1 MRIPLSFVLLF
12 SAFSVVHSAELPDTK
27 PLTTDGD
34 LAKNMVDGIHKYLD
48 RELAAAPAKR
58 DELWKAKADEPLAVK
73 RERLRKMLGIVDVR
87 LPRKVE
93 SYGEFRT
100 SGRITPTADM
110 NIYRVRWDVLP
121 GLQAEGLSIEGHG
134 NKYIATVIAIPGA
147 GQTAEQLA
155 GVDSRG
161 SDSFAE
167 TLARR
172 GCDVFIPSFLDRTD
186 THSGNAR
193 MNRFTNYTHR
203 EFVHRMA
210 YEMGRTVTGFEVQQV
225 LALLPT
231 EKSTVPVAVIGFGDG
246 GRVAMYA
253 AALDE
258 RIAVCQ
264 VSGAFGPQE
273 KLWKQPIDRN
283 VWGLLQEF
291 GDAEVASLIA
301 PRKLIIE
308 AMPIPKWDGPT
319 IAKNGRSGAAPG
331 TLEPYTDVEVESEI
345 QRIPKRLQSSVKLH
359 KNTGKHVDCEHFLKQ
374 LGAKSKHKT
383 GHTSDAV
390 REVQGRDSNPTDN
403 PDIVQKRLL
412 DRQVNFSQTA
422 DAVREIQGAVS
433 NPADK
438 PEVVQKRLLDRQVSF
453 SQNLWRHSEP
463 VRKEFWKKADATS
476 LEKWEASCESYRNYF
491 HEEAIGKLP
500 EPTMPLN
507 PRTRQIYDTAKWTGY
522 EVVLDVY
529 DDVFAYGIILLPK
542 DMKPGEKRPV
552 VVCQHGL
559 EGRPTDV
566 CNPKERTKY
575 YNSYAAQLADRGY
588 IVFAPQNPYIFD
600 THFRQIMRK
609 ANPLKLSLFSFIIR
623 QHQRIIDWLETQPN
637 VDSKRIAFY
646 GLSYGGKT
654 AMRVPAVE
662 KRYCLSICSGDFN
675 EWIGKIVS
683 TELPMGYMFTKEY
696 DMLEFDLGH
705 TFNYA
710 EMANL
715 IAPRPFM
722 VERGH
727 DDGVGI
733 DEMIAYEF
741 AKVRYLYENKLKIG
755 DRTELEF
762 FVGGHEIHGK
772 GTFAFLDRHLNW
784 KPK

>member
-1 MRIPLSFVLLF
+1 MRPFLCTVLCVLCGF
-12 SAFSVVHSAELPDTK
+12 MRSVSAEPLPNTK

-58 DELWKAKADEPLAVK
+58 DAIWKKSDMPAK
-73 RERLRKMLGIVDVR
+73 RERLKKILGVVDDR
-87 LPRKVE
+87 LPAKLEYVGGPDRPSLLAELDGCK
-93 SYGEFRT
+93 
-100 SGRITPTADM
+100 
-110 NIYRVRWDVLP
+110 IYAVRWAVLN
-121 GLQAEGLSIEGHG
+121 GVDAEGLLIEPKGKPKA
-134 NKYIATVIAIPGA
+134 NVVAIPHA
-147 GQTAEQLA
+147 DQHPEQLA
-155 GVDSRG
+155 GLMAGDDYGLR
-161 SDSFAE
+161 
-167 TLARR
+167 LAHN
-172 GCDVFIPSFLDRTD
+172 GCRVLIPMLIDRD
-186 THSGNAR
+186 DKYSGNAR
-193 MNRFTNYTHR
+193 MNRWTNYTHR
-203 EFVHRMA
+203 EWIHRMC
-210 YEMGRTVTGFEVQQV
+210 YEMGRTLPGFEVQKV
-225 LALLPT
+225 LA
-231 EKSTVPVAVIGFGDG
+231 AVDWFEIQDSKLKVGIIGYGDG
-246 GRVAMYA
+246 GMIAMYA
-253 AALDE
+253 GALDV
-258 RIAVCQ
+258 RIAATQ
-264 VSGAFGPQE
+264 VAGYFGQRE
-273 KLWKQPIDRN
+273 KLWEEPIDRN
-283 VWGLLQEF
+283 VWDRVREF
-291 GDAEVASLIA
+291 GDAEIAAMIQLPRIFVDNHAMVSPIWKQSAETKPGRAGTAPGVLHPTTGKSETIVASQLLLKAMQLPIGELLPIRPIQLAIDLA
-301 PRKLIIE
+301 PRH
-308 AMPIPKWDGPT
+308 
-319 IAKNGRSGAAPG
+319 
-331 TLEPYTDVEVESEI
+331 
-345 QRIPKRLQSSVKLH
+345 KRQF
-359 KNTGKHVDCEHFLKQ
+359 DQ
-374 LGAKSKHKT
+374 LVAH
-383 GHTSDAV
+383 
-390 REVQGRDSNPTDN
+390 
-403 PDIVQKRLL
+403 
-412 DRQVNFSQTA
+412 
-422 DAVREIQGAVS
+422 
-433 NPADK
+433 
-438 PEVVQKRLLDRQVSF
+438 

-463 VRKEFWKKADATS
+463 VRKDNWKKADFS
-476 LEKWEASCESYRNYF
+476 SPEKWEQSCEPYRTAF

-507 PRTRQIYDTAKWTGY
+507 PRTRQIYNEPKWTGH

-559 EGRPTDV
+559 EGRPTEV

-600 THFRQIMRK
+600 THFRQILRK

-623 QHQRIIDWLETQPN
+623 QHQRIIDWLETQAN
-637 VDSKRIAFY
+637 VDAKRIAFY

-683 TELPMGYMFTKEY
+683 TELPMSYMFTKEY
-696 DMLEFDLGH
+696 DMLEFNLGH

-784 KPK
+784 KPR

>member
-1 MRIPLSFVLLF
+1 MNNMRPFLCTVLCVLCGF
-12 SAFSVVHSAELPDTK
+12 MRSVSAEPLPNTK

-58 DELWKAKADEPLAVK
+58 DAIWKKSDMPAK
-73 RERLRKMLGIVDVR
+73 RERLKKILGVVDDR
-87 LPRKVE
+87 LPAKLEYVGGPDRPSLLAELDDCK
-93 SYGEFRT
+93 
-100 SGRITPTADM
+100 
-110 NIYRVRWDVLP
+110 IYAVRWAVLN
-121 GLQAEGLSIEGHG
+121 GVDAEGLLIEPKGKPKA
-134 NKYIATVIAIPGA
+134 NVVAIPHA
-147 GQTAEQLA
+147 DQHPEQLA
-155 GVDSRG
+155 GLMAGDDYGLR
-161 SDSFAE
+161 
-167 TLARR
+167 LAHN
-172 GCDVFIPSFLDRTD
+172 GCRVLIPMLIDRD
-186 THSGNAR
+186 DKYSGNAR
-193 MNRFTNYTHR
+193 MNRWTNYTHR
-203 EFVHRMA
+203 EWIHRMC
-210 YEMGRTVTGFEVQQV
+210 YEMGRTLPGFEVQKV
-225 LALLPT
+225 LA
-231 EKSTVPVAVIGFGDG
+231 AVDWFEIQDSKLKVGIIGYGDG
-246 GRVAMYA
+246 GMIAMYA
-253 AALDE
+253 GALDV
-258 RIAVCQ
+258 RIAATQ
-264 VSGAFGPQE
+264 VAGYFGQRE
-273 KLWKQPIDRN
+273 KLWEEPIDRN
-283 VWGLLQEF
+283 VWDRVREF
-291 GDAEVASLIA
+291 GDAEIAAMIQLPRIFVDNHAMVIPIWKQSAETKPGRAGTAPGVLHPTTGKSETIVASQLLLKAMQLPIGESLPIRPIQLAIDLA
-301 PRKLIIE
+301 PRH
-308 AMPIPKWDGPT
+308 
-319 IAKNGRSGAAPG
+319 
-331 TLEPYTDVEVESEI
+331 
-345 QRIPKRLQSSVKLH
+345 KRQF
-359 KNTGKHVDCEHFLKQ
+359 DQ
-374 LGAKSKHKT
+374 LVAH
-383 GHTSDAV
+383 
-390 REVQGRDSNPTDN
+390 
-403 PDIVQKRLL
+403 
-412 DRQVNFSQTA
+412 
-422 DAVREIQGAVS
+422 
-433 NPADK
+433 
-438 PEVVQKRLLDRQVSF
+438 

-463 VRKEFWKKADATS
+463 VRKDYWKKADFS
-476 LEKWEASCESYRNYF
+476 SPEKWEQSCEPYRTAF

-507 PRTRQIYDTAKWTGY
+507 PRTRQIYNEPKWTGH

-559 EGRPTDV
+559 EGRPTEV

-600 THFRQIMRK
+600 THFRQILRK

-623 QHQRIIDWLETQPN
+623 QHQRIIDWLETQAN
-637 VDSKRIAFY
+637 VDAKRIAFY

-683 TELPMGYMFTKEY
+683 TELPMSYMFTKEY
-696 DMLEFDLGH
+696 DMLEFNLGH

-784 KPK
+784 KPR

>member
-1 MRIPLSFVLLF
+1 MRPFLCTVLCVLCGF
-12 SAFSVVHSAELPDTK
+12 MRSVSAEPLPNTK

-58 DELWKAKADEPLAVK
+58 DAIWKKSDMPAK
-73 RERLRKMLGIVDVR
+73 RERLKKILGVVDDR
-87 LPRKVE
+87 LPAKLEYVGGPDRPSLLAELDGCK
-93 SYGEFRT
+93 
-100 SGRITPTADM
+100 
-110 NIYRVRWDVLP
+110 IYAVRWAVLN
-121 GLQAEGLSIEGHG
+121 GVDAEGLLIEPKGKPKA
-134 NKYIATVIAIPGA
+134 NVVAILHADQHP
-147 GQTAEQLA
+147 EQLA
-155 GVDSRG
+155 GLMAGDDYGLR
-161 SDSFAE
+161 
-167 TLARR
+167 LAHN
-172 GCDVFIPSFLDRTD
+172 GCRVLIPMLIDRD
-186 THSGNAR
+186 DKYSGNAR
-193 MNRFTNYTHR
+193 MNRWTNYTHR
-203 EFVHRMA
+203 EWIHRMC
-210 YEMGRTVTGFEVQQV
+210 YEMGRTLPGYEVQKV
-225 LALLPT
+225 LA
-231 EKSTVPVAVIGFGDG
+231 AVDWFEIQDSKLKVGIIGYGDG
-246 GRVAMYA
+246 GMIAMYA
-253 AALDE
+253 GALDV
-258 RIAVCQ
+258 RIAATQ
-264 VSGAFGPQE
+264 VAGYFGQRE
-273 KLWKQPIDRN
+273 KLWEEPIDRN
-283 VWGLLQEF
+283 VWDRVREF
-291 GDAEVASLIA
+291 GDAEIAAMIQLPRIFVDNHAMVIPIWKQSAETKPGRAGTAPGVLHPTTGKSETIVASQLLLKAMQLPIGESLPIRPIQLAIDLA
-301 PRKLIIE
+301 PRH
-308 AMPIPKWDGPT
+308 
-319 IAKNGRSGAAPG
+319 
-331 TLEPYTDVEVESEI
+331 
-345 QRIPKRLQSSVKLH
+345 KRQF
-359 KNTGKHVDCEHFLKQ
+359 DQ
-374 LGAKSKHKT
+374 LVAH
-383 GHTSDAV
+383 
-390 REVQGRDSNPTDN
+390 
-403 PDIVQKRLL
+403 
-412 DRQVNFSQTA
+412 
-422 DAVREIQGAVS
+422 
-433 NPADK
+433 
-438 PEVVQKRLLDRQVSF
+438 

-463 VRKEFWKKADATS
+463 VRKDYWKKADFS
-476 LEKWEASCESYRNYF
+476 SPEKWEQSCEPYRTAF

-507 PRTRQIYDTAKWTGY
+507 PRTRQIYNEPKWTGH

-559 EGRPTDV
+559 EGRPTEV

-600 THFRQIMRK
+600 THFRQILRK

-623 QHQRIIDWLETQPN
+623 QHQRIIDWLEIQAN
-637 VDSKRIAFY
+637 VDAKRIAFY

-683 TELPMGYMFTKEY
+683 TELPMSYMFTKEY
-696 DMLEFDLGH
+696 DMLEFNLGH

-784 KPK
+784 KPR

>member
-1 MRIPLSFVLLF
+1 MRPFLCTVLCVLCGF
-12 SAFSVVHSAELPDTK
+12 MRSVSAEPLPNTK

-58 DELWKAKADEPLAVK
+58 DAIWKKSDMPAK
-73 RERLRKMLGIVDVR
+73 RERLKKILGVVDDR
-87 LPRKVE
+87 LPAKLEYVGGPDRPSLLAELDGCK
-93 SYGEFRT
+93 
-100 SGRITPTADM
+100 
-110 NIYRVRWDVLP
+110 IYAVRWAVLN
-121 GLQAEGLSIEGHG
+121 GVDAEGLLIEPKGKSKA
-134 NKYIATVIAIPGA
+134 NVVAIPHA
-147 GQTAEQLA
+147 DQHPEQLA
-155 GVDSRG
+155 GLMAGDDYGLR
-161 SDSFAE
+161 
-167 TLARR
+167 LAHN
-172 GCDVFIPSFLDRTD
+172 GCRVLIPMLIDRD
-186 THSGNAR
+186 DKYSGNAR
-193 MNRFTNYTHR
+193 MNRWTNYTHR
-203 EFVHRMA
+203 EWIHRMC
-210 YEMGRTVTGFEVQQV
+210 YEMGRTLPGYEVQKV
-225 LALLPT
+225 LA
-231 EKSTVPVAVIGFGDG
+231 AVDWFEIQDSKLKVGIIGYGDG
-246 GRVAMYA
+246 GMIAMYA
-253 AALDE
+253 GALDV
-258 RIAVCQ
+258 RIAATQ
-264 VSGAFGPQE
+264 VAGYFGQRE
-273 KLWKQPIDRN
+273 KLWEEPIDRN
-283 VWGLLQEF
+283 VWDRVREF
-291 GDAEVASLIA
+291 GDAEIAAMIQLPRIFVDNHAMVSPIWKQSAETKPGRAGTAPGVLHPTTGKSETIVASQLLLKAMQLPIGESLPIRPIQLAIDLA
-301 PRKLIIE
+301 PRH
-308 AMPIPKWDGPT
+308 
-319 IAKNGRSGAAPG
+319 
-331 TLEPYTDVEVESEI
+331 
-345 QRIPKRLQSSVKLH
+345 KRQF
-359 KNTGKHVDCEHFLKQ
+359 DQ
-374 LGAKSKHKT
+374 LVAH
-383 GHTSDAV
+383 
-390 REVQGRDSNPTDN
+390 
-403 PDIVQKRLL
+403 
-412 DRQVNFSQTA
+412 
-422 DAVREIQGAVS
+422 
-433 NPADK
+433 
-438 PEVVQKRLLDRQVSF
+438 

-463 VRKEFWKKADATS
+463 VRKDYWKKADFS
-476 LEKWEASCESYRNYF
+476 SPEKWEQSCEPYRTAF

-507 PRTRQIYDTAKWTGY
+507 PRTRQIYNEPKWTGH

-559 EGRPTDV
+559 EGRPTEV

-600 THFRQIMRK
+600 THFRQILRK

-623 QHQRIIDWLETQPN
+623 QHQRIIDWLETQAN
-637 VDSKRIAFY
+637 VDAKRIAFY

-683 TELPMGYMFTKEY
+683 TELPMSYMFTKEY
-696 DMLEFDLGH
+696 DMLEFNLGH

-784 KPK
+784 KPR

>member
-1 MRIPLSFVLLF
+1 MRIPLSFVLLI
-12 SAFSVVHSAELPDTK
+12 SAFSVVHSAELPGTK
-27 PLTTDGD
+27 PLTVDGD

-58 DELWKAKADEPLAVK
+58 DELWKKSDLPAK
-73 RERLRKMLGIVDVR
+73 RERLKKILGVVDVR
-87 LPRKVE
+87 LPAKLEYVGGPDQPSLLAE
-93 SYGEFRT
+93 VDGCK
-100 SGRITPTADM
+100 
-110 NIYRVRWDVLP
+110 IYAVRWAVLN
-121 GLQAEGLSIEGHG
+121 GVDAEGLLIEPKGKPKA
-134 NKYIATVIAIPGA
+134 NIVAIPHA
-147 GQTAEQLA
+147 DQHPEQLA
-155 GVDSRG
+155 GLMPGDDFGLR
-161 SDSFAE
+161 
-167 TLARR
+167 LARS
-172 GCDVFIPSFLDRTD
+172 GCRVLIPTLIDRD
-186 THSGNAR
+186 DKYSGNAR
-193 MNRFTNYTHR
+193 MNRWTNYTHR
-203 EFVHRMA
+203 EWIHRMC
-210 YEMGRTVTGFEVQQV
+210 YEMGRTLPGYEVQKV
-225 LALLPT
+225 LAAVDWF
-231 EKSTVPVAVIGFGDG
+231 EKQDARAKIGVIGYGDG
-246 GRVAMYA
+246 GMIALYA
-253 AALDE
+253 GALDE
-258 RIAVCQ
+258 RIAATQ
-264 VSGAFGPQE
+264 VAGYFGQRE
-273 KLWKQPIDRN
+273 KLWEEPIDRN
-283 VWGLLQEF
+283 VWDRVREF
-291 GDAEVASLIA
+291 GDAEIGAMIYPRRFIREVHIDEPKWSVPAAKPGRGGTA
-301 PRKLIIE
+301 PGKLEQIHWVGEEHRYKSIFDMKLREVLIIKGGGLVSPTVQVGNLLNALGITVDE
-308 AMPIPKWDGPT
+308 LELKDRAIVKQKPVNDG
-319 IAKNGRSGAAPG
+319 R
-331 TLEPYTDVEVESEI
+331 
-345 QRIPKRLQSSVKLH
+345 
-359 KNTGKHVDCEHFLKQ
+359 
-374 LGAKSKHKT
+374 
-383 GHTSDAV
+383 
-390 REVQGRDSNPTDN
+390 
-403 PDIVQKRLL
+403 QKRQFDQL
-412 DRQVNFSQTA
+412 VA
-422 DAVREIQGAVS
+422 Y
-433 NPADK
+433 
-438 PEVVQKRLLDRQVSF
+438 

>member
-1 MRIPLSFVLLF
+1 MRIHLSFVLLI
-12 SAFSVVHSAELPDTK
+12 SAFSIVHSAELPDTK

-34 LAKNMVDGIHKYLD
+34 LAKRMVDGIHKYLD

-58 DELWKAKADEPLAVK
+58 DELWKKSDLPAK
-73 RERLRKMLGIVDVR
+73 RERLKKILGVVDVR
-87 LPRKVE
+87 LPAKLEYVGGPDQPSLLAE
-93 SYGEFRT
+93 VDGCK
-100 SGRITPTADM
+100 
-110 NIYRVRWDVLP
+110 IYAVRWAVLN
-121 GLQAEGLSIEGHG
+121 GVDAEGLLIEPKGKPKA
-134 NKYIATVIAIPGA
+134 NIVAIPHA
-147 GQTAEQLA
+147 DQHPEQLA
-155 GVDSRG
+155 GLMPGDDFGLR
-161 SDSFAE
+161 
-167 TLARR
+167 LARS
-172 GCDVFIPSFLDRTD
+172 GCRVLIPMLIDRD
-186 THSGNAR
+186 DKYSGNAR
-193 MNRFTNYTHR
+193 MNRWTNYTHR
-203 EFVHRMA
+203 EWIHRMC
-210 YEMGRTVTGFEVQQV
+210 YEMGRTLPGYEVQKV
-225 LALLPT
+225 LAAVDWF
-231 EKSTVPVAVIGFGDG
+231 EKQDASCKVGVIGYGDG
-246 GRVAMYA
+246 GMIALYA
-253 AALDE
+253 GALDE
-258 RIAVCQ
+258 RIAATQ
-264 VSGAFGPQE
+264 VAGYFGQRE
-273 KLWKQPIDRN
+273 KLWEEPIDRN
-283 VWGLLQEF
+283 VWDRVREF
-291 GDAEVASLIA
+291 GDAEIGAMIL
-301 PRKLIIE
+301 PRVYVDNH
-308 AMPIPKWDGPT
+308 AMVSPVWKRPVESKP
-319 IAKNGRSGAAPG
+319 GRSGTAPG
-331 TLEPYTDVEVESEI
+331 V
-345 QRIPKRLQSSVKLH
+345 LH
-359 KNTGKHVDCEHFLKQ
+359 PSTGK
-374 LGAKSKHKT
+374 
-383 GHTSDAV
+383 SDAV
-390 REVQGRDSNPTDN
+390 VSTQLFLKAMQLPVDELAPLRPMQSAIDLAPRH
-403 PDIVQKRLL
+403 KRQFDQL
-412 DRQVNFSQTA
+412 VA
-422 DAVREIQGAVS
+422 Y
-433 NPADK
+433 
-438 PEVVQKRLLDRQVSF
+438 

-476 LEKWEASCESYRNYF
+476 PEKWEASCEWYRNDF

-507 PRTRQIYDTAKWTGY
+507 PRSRQIYDTPKWTGY
-522 EVVLDVY
+522 EVMLDVY

-600 THFRQIMRK
+600 TYFRQIMRK

-637 VDSKRIAFY
+637 VDAKRIAFY

-696 DMLEFDLGH
+696 DMLEFNLGH
-705 TFNYA
+705 TYNYA

-784 KPK
+784 KPR

>member
-1 MRIPLSFVLLF
+1 MRPFLCTVLCVLCGF
-12 SAFSVVHSAELPDTK
+12 MRSVSAEPLPNTK

-58 DELWKAKADEPLAVK
+58 DAIWKKSDMPAK
-73 RERLRKMLGIVDVR
+73 RERLKKILGVVDDR
-87 LPRKVE
+87 LPAKLEYVGGPDRPSLLAELDGCK
-93 SYGEFRT
+93 
-100 SGRITPTADM
+100 
-110 NIYRVRWDVLP
+110 IYAVRWAVLN
-121 GLQAEGLSIEGHG
+121 GVDAEGLLIEPKGKPKA
-134 NKYIATVIAIPGA
+134 NVVAIPHA
-147 GQTAEQLA
+147 DQHPEQLA
-155 GVDSRG
+155 GLMAGDDYGLR
-161 SDSFAE
+161 
-167 TLARR
+167 LAHN
-172 GCDVFIPSFLDRTD
+172 GCRVLIPMLIDRD
-186 THSGNAR
+186 DKYSGNAR
-193 MNRFTNYTHR
+193 MNRWTNYTHR
-203 EFVHRMA
+203 EWIHRMC
-210 YEMGRTVTGFEVQQV
+210 YEMGRTLPGYEVQKV
-225 LALLPT
+225 LA
-231 EKSTVPVAVIGFGDG
+231 AVDWFEIQDSKLKVGIIGYGDG
-246 GRVAMYA
+246 GMIAMYA
-253 AALDE
+253 GALDV
-258 RIAVCQ
+258 RIAATQ
-264 VSGAFGPQE
+264 VAGYFGQRE
-273 KLWKQPIDRN
+273 KLWEEPIDRN
-283 VWGLLQEF
+283 VWDRVREF
-291 GDAEVASLIA
+291 GDAEIAAMIQLPRIFVDNHAMVIPIWKQSAETKPGRAGTAPGVLHPTTGKSETIVASQLLLKAMQLPIGESLPIRPIQLAIDLA
-301 PRKLIIE
+301 PRH
-308 AMPIPKWDGPT
+308 
-319 IAKNGRSGAAPG
+319 
-331 TLEPYTDVEVESEI
+331 
-345 QRIPKRLQSSVKLH
+345 KRQF
-359 KNTGKHVDCEHFLKQ
+359 DQ
-374 LGAKSKHKT
+374 LVAH
-383 GHTSDAV
+383 
-390 REVQGRDSNPTDN
+390 
-403 PDIVQKRLL
+403 
-412 DRQVNFSQTA
+412 
-422 DAVREIQGAVS
+422 
-433 NPADK
+433 
-438 PEVVQKRLLDRQVSF
+438 

-463 VRKEFWKKADATS
+463 VRKDYWKKADFS
-476 LEKWEASCESYRNYF
+476 SPEKWEQSCEPYRTAF

-507 PRTRQIYDTAKWTGY
+507 PRTRQIYNEPKWTGH

-559 EGRPTDV
+559 EGRPTEV

-600 THFRQIMRK
+600 THFRQILRK

-623 QHQRIIDWLETQPN
+623 QHQRIIDWLETQAN
-637 VDSKRIAFY
+637 VDAKRIAFY

-683 TELPMGYMFTKEY
+683 TELPMSYMFTKEY
-696 DMLEFDLGH
+696 DMLEFNLGH

-784 KPK
+784 KPR

>member
-1 MRIPLSFVLLF
+1 MDMRAILSTMLCVLCGSIQSVTAEPL
-12 SAFSVVHSAELPDTK
+12 PNTK

-48 RELAAAPAKR
+48 RELVAAPAKR
-58 DELWKAKADEPLAVK
+58 DALWKKSELPAK
-73 RERLRKMLGIVDVR
+73 RERLKKILGVVDVR
-87 LPRKVE
+87 LPAKLEYVGGPNQPALLAE
-93 SYGEFRT
+93 VDGCK
-100 SGRITPTADM
+100 
-110 NIYRVRWDVLP
+110 IYAVRWAVLN
-121 GLQAEGLSIEGHG
+121 GVDAEGLLIDPKGKPKA
-134 NKYIATVIAIPGA
+134 NAVAIPHA
-147 GQTAEQLA
+147 DQHPEQLA
-155 GVDSRG
+155 GLIPGDDFGLR
-161 SDSFAE
+161 
-167 TLARR
+167 LAQN
-172 GCDVFIPSFLDRTD
+172 GCRVLIPMLIDRD
-186 THSGNAR
+186 DKYSGNAR
-193 MNRFTNYTHR
+193 MNRWTNYTHR
-203 EFVHRMA
+203 EWIHRMC
-210 YEMGRTVTGFEVQQV
+210 YEMGRTLPGYEVQKV
-225 LALLPT
+225 LAAVDWF
-231 EKSTVPVAVIGFGDG
+231 EKQDSKCKVGVIGYGDG
-246 GRVAMYA
+246 GMIALYVG
-253 AALDE
+253 ALDE
-258 RIAVCQ
+258 RIAATQ
-264 VSGAFGPQE
+264 VAGYFGKRE
-273 KLWKQPIDRN
+273 KMWEEPIDRN
-283 VWGLLQEF
+283 LWDRVREY
-291 GDAEVASLIA
+291 GDAQIA
-301 PRKLIIE
+301 AMILPRVFVDNHAMVSPVWKQSVE
-308 AMPIPKWDGPT
+308 AKP
-319 IAKNGRSGAAPG
+319 GRSGTAPG
-331 TLEPYTDVEVESEI
+331 V
-345 QRIPKRLQSSVKLH
+345 LH
-359 KNTGKHVDCEHFLKQ
+359 PSTGKNDTIVSTQLFLKAMQ
-374 LGAKSKHKT
+374 LPVGELAPLRPMQLVIELAPRH
-383 GHTSDAV
+383 
-390 REVQGRDSNPTDN
+390 E
-403 PDIVQKRLL
+403 
-412 DRQVNFSQTA
+412 RQFEQLVA
-422 DAVREIQGAVS
+422 Y
-433 NPADK
+433 
-438 PEVVQKRLLDRQVSF
+438 

-476 LEKWEASCESYRNYF
+476 PEKWEASCDWYRNTF

-500 EPTMPLN
+500 DPTMPLN
-507 PRTRQIYDTAKWTGY
+507 PRSRQIYDTPKWTGH

-559 EGRPTDV
+559 EGRPTEV

-623 QHQRIIDWLETQPN
+623 QHQRIIDWLEMQPN
-637 VDSKRIAFY
+637 VDAKRIAFY

-683 TELPMGYMFTKEY
+683 TELPMSYMFTKEY

-784 KPK
+784 KPR

>member
-1 MRIPLSFVLLF
+1 MI
-12 SAFSVVHSAELPDTK
+12 
-27 PLTTDGD
+27 
-34 LAKNMVDGIHKYLD
+34 
-48 RELAAAPAKR
+48 
-58 DELWKAKADEPLAVK
+58 
-73 RERLRKMLGIVDVR
+73 
-87 LPRKVE
+87 
-93 SYGEFRT
+93 
-100 SGRITPTADM
+100 
-110 NIYRVRWDVLP
+110 
-121 GLQAEGLSIEGHG
+121 
-134 NKYIATVIAIPGA
+134 
-147 GQTAEQLA
+147 
-155 GVDSRG
+155 
-161 SDSFAE
+161 
-167 TLARR
+167 
-172 GCDVFIPSFLDRTD
+172 
-186 THSGNAR
+186 
-193 MNRFTNYTHR
+193 
-203 EFVHRMA
+203 
-210 YEMGRTVTGFEVQQV
+210 
-225 LALLPT
+225 
-231 EKSTVPVAVIGFGDG
+231 
-246 GRVAMYA
+246 AMYA
-253 AALDE
+253 GALDV
-258 RIAVCQ
+258 RIAATQ
-264 VSGAFGPQE
+264 VAGYFGQRE
-273 KLWKQPIDRN
+273 KLWEEPIDRN
-283 VWGLLQEF
+283 VWDRVREF
-291 GDAEVASLIA
+291 GDAEIAAMIQLPRIFVDNHAMVSPIWKQSAETKPGRAGTAPGVLHPTTGKSETIVASQLLLKAMQLPIGESLPIRPIQLAIDLA
-301 PRKLIIE
+301 PRH
-308 AMPIPKWDGPT
+308 
-319 IAKNGRSGAAPG
+319 
-331 TLEPYTDVEVESEI
+331 
-345 QRIPKRLQSSVKLH
+345 KRQF
-359 KNTGKHVDCEHFLKQ
+359 DQ
-374 LGAKSKHKT
+374 LVAH
-383 GHTSDAV
+383 
-390 REVQGRDSNPTDN
+390 
-403 PDIVQKRLL
+403 
-412 DRQVNFSQTA
+412 
-422 DAVREIQGAVS
+422 
-433 NPADK
+433 
-438 PEVVQKRLLDRQVSF
+438 

-463 VRKEFWKKADATS
+463 VRKDYWKKADFS
-476 LEKWEASCESYRNYF
+476 SPEKWEQSCEPYRTAF

-507 PRTRQIYDTAKWTGY
+507 PRTRQIYNEPKWTGH

-559 EGRPTDV
+559 EGRPTEV

-600 THFRQIMRK
+600 THFRQILRK

-623 QHQRIIDWLETQPN
+623 QHQRIIDWLETQAN
-637 VDSKRIAFY
+637 VDAKRIAFY

-683 TELPMGYMFTKEY
+683 TELPMSYMFTKEY
-696 DMLEFDLGH
+696 DMLEFNLGH

-784 KPK
+784 KPR

>member
-1 MRIPLSFVLLF
+1 MRIQLSFVLLI

-27 PLTTDGD
+27 PLTVDGD

-58 DELWKAKADEPLAVK
+58 DELWKKSDLPAK
-73 RERLRKMLGIVDVR
+73 RERLKKILGVVDVR
-87 LPRKVE
+87 LPAKLEYVGGPDQPSLLAE
-93 SYGEFRT
+93 VDGCK
-100 SGRITPTADM
+100 
-110 NIYRVRWDVLP
+110 IYAVRWAVLN
-121 GLQAEGLSIEGHG
+121 GVDAEGLLIEPTGKPKA
-134 NKYIATVIAIPGA
+134 NIVAIPHA
-147 GQTAEQLA
+147 DQHPEQLA
-155 GVDSRG
+155 GLMPGDDFGLR
-161 SDSFAE
+161 
-167 TLARR
+167 LARS
-172 GCDVFIPSFLDRTD
+172 GCRVLIPTLIDRD
-186 THSGNAR
+186 DKYSGNAR
-193 MNRFTNYTHR
+193 MNRWTNYTHR
-203 EFVHRMA
+203 EWIHRMC
-210 YEMGRTVTGFEVQQV
+210 YEMGRTLPGYEVQKV
-225 LALLPT
+225 LAAVDWF
-231 EKSTVPVAVIGFGDG
+231 EKQDSKCKVGVIGYGDG
-246 GRVAMYA
+246 GMIALYA
-253 AALDE
+253 GALDE
-258 RIAVCQ
+258 RIAATQ
-264 VSGAFGPQE
+264 VAGYFGQRE
-273 KLWKQPIDRN
+273 KLWEEPIDRN
-283 VWGLLQEF
+283 VWDRVREF
-291 GDAEVASLIA
+291 GDAGIGAMIGTREFIFEPVADDEVRKEFWPTWNAPPAKPGRAGMAPGFLATVETKSIAAEVARLESFLN
-301 PRKLIIE
+301 RK
-308 AMPIPKWDGPT
+308 
-319 IAKNGRSGAAPG
+319 
-331 TLEPYTDVEVESEI
+331 V
-345 QRIPKRLQSSVKLH
+345 
-359 KNTGKHVDCEHFLKQ
+359 
-374 LGAKSKHKT
+374 
-383 GHTSDAV
+383 V
-390 REVQGRDSNPTDN
+390 RETPND
-403 PDIVQKRLL
+403 KRGIRWQLFCERMTGEPL
-412 DRQVNFSQTA
+412 ELVKVATPEFHPLAIDPVARHKRQFDQLVA
-422 DAVREIQGAVS
+422 Y
-433 NPADK
+433 
-438 PEVVQKRLLDRQVSF
+438 

-463 VRKEFWKKADATS
+463 VRKEFWKKADAS
-476 LEKWEASCESYRNYF
+476 SPEKWEASCESYRNYF
-491 HEEAIGKLP
+491 HEEAIGKLL

-507 PRTRQIYDTAKWTGY
+507 PRSRQIYDTPKWTGY
-522 EVVLDVY
+522 EVMLDVY
-529 DDVFAYGIILLPK
+529 DDVFAYGIILMPK

-637 VDSKRIAFY
+637 IDSKRIAFY

-784 KPK
+784 KPR

>member
-1 MRIPLSFVLLF
+1 MRPFLCTVLCVLCGF
-12 SAFSVVHSAELPDTK
+12 MRSVSAEPLPNTK

-58 DELWKAKADEPLAVK
+58 DAIWKKSDMPAK
-73 RERLRKMLGIVDVR
+73 RERLKKILGVVDDR
-87 LPRKVE
+87 LPAKLEYVGGPDRPSLLAELDGCK
-93 SYGEFRT
+93 
-100 SGRITPTADM
+100 
-110 NIYRVRWDVLP
+110 IYAVRWAVLN
-121 GLQAEGLSIEGHG
+121 GVDAEGLLIEPKGKPKA
-134 NKYIATVIAIPGA
+134 NVVAIPHA
-147 GQTAEQLA
+147 DQHPEQLA
-155 GVDSRG
+155 GLMAGDDYGLR
-161 SDSFAE
+161 
-167 TLARR
+167 LAHN
-172 GCDVFIPSFLDRTD
+172 GCRVLIPMLIDRD
-186 THSGNAR
+186 DKYSGNAR
-193 MNRFTNYTHR
+193 MNRWTNYTHR
-203 EFVHRMA
+203 EWIHRMC
-210 YEMGRTVTGFEVQQV
+210 YEMGRTLPGFEVQKV
-225 LALLPT
+225 LA
-231 EKSTVPVAVIGFGDG
+231 AVDWFEIQDSKLKVGIIGYGDG
-246 GRVAMYA
+246 GMIAMYA
-253 AALDE
+253 GALDV
-258 RIAVCQ
+258 RIAATQ
-264 VSGAFGPQE
+264 VAGYFGQRE
-273 KLWKQPIDRN
+273 KLWEEPIDRN
-283 VWGLLQEF
+283 VWDRVREF
-291 GDAEVASLIA
+291 GDAEIAAMIQLPRIFVDNHAMVSPIWKQSAETKPGRAGTAPGVLHPTTGKSETIVASQLLLKAMQLPIGELLPIRPIQLAIDLA
-301 PRKLIIE
+301 PRH
-308 AMPIPKWDGPT
+308 
-319 IAKNGRSGAAPG
+319 
-331 TLEPYTDVEVESEI
+331 
-345 QRIPKRLQSSVKLH
+345 KRQF
-359 KNTGKHVDCEHFLKQ
+359 DQ
-374 LGAKSKHKT
+374 LVAH
-383 GHTSDAV
+383 
-390 REVQGRDSNPTDN
+390 
-403 PDIVQKRLL
+403 
-412 DRQVNFSQTA
+412 
-422 DAVREIQGAVS
+422 
-433 NPADK
+433 
-438 PEVVQKRLLDRQVSF
+438 

-463 VRKEFWKKADATS
+463 VRKDYWKKADFS
-476 LEKWEASCESYRNYF
+476 SPEKWEQSCEPYRTAF

-507 PRTRQIYDTAKWTGY
+507 PRTRQIYNEPKWTGH

-559 EGRPTDV
+559 EGRPTEV

-600 THFRQIMRK
+600 THFRQILRK

-623 QHQRIIDWLETQPN
+623 QHQRIIDWLETQAN
-637 VDSKRIAFY
+637 VDAKRIAFY

-683 TELPMGYMFTKEY
+683 TELPMSYMFTKEY
-696 DMLEFDLGH
+696 DMLEFNLGH

-784 KPK
+784 KPR

>member
-1 MRIPLSFVLLF
+1 MNNMRPFLCTVLCVLCGF
-12 SAFSVVHSAELPDTK
+12 MRSVSAEPLPNTK

-58 DELWKAKADEPLAVK
+58 DAIWKKSDMPAK
-73 RERLRKMLGIVDVR
+73 RERLKKILGVVDDR
-87 LPRKVE
+87 LPAKLEYVGGPDRPSLLAELDGCK
-93 SYGEFRT
+93 
-100 SGRITPTADM
+100 
-110 NIYRVRWDVLP
+110 IYAVRWAVLN
-121 GLQAEGLSIEGHG
+121 GVDAEGLLIEPKGKPKA
-134 NKYIATVIAIPGA
+134 NVVAIPHA
-147 GQTAEQLA
+147 DQHPEQLA
-155 GVDSRG
+155 GLMAGDDYGLR
-161 SDSFAE
+161 
-167 TLARR
+167 LAHN
-172 GCDVFIPSFLDRTD
+172 GCRVLIPMLIDRD
-186 THSGNAR
+186 DKYSGNAR
-193 MNRFTNYTHR
+193 MNRWTNYTHR
-203 EFVHRMA
+203 EWIHRMC
-210 YEMGRTVTGFEVQQV
+210 YEMGRTLPGYEVQKV
-225 LALLPT
+225 LA
-231 EKSTVPVAVIGFGDG
+231 AVDWFEIQDSKLKVGIIGYGDG
-246 GRVAMYA
+246 GMIAMYA
-253 AALDE
+253 GALDV
-258 RIAVCQ
+258 RIAATQ
-264 VSGAFGPQE
+264 VAGYFGQRE
-273 KLWKQPIDRN
+273 KLWEEPIDRN
-283 VWGLLQEF
+283 VWDRVREF
-291 GDAEVASLIA
+291 GDAEIAAMIQLPRIFVDNHAMVIPIWKQSAETKPGRAGTAPGVLHPTTGKSETIVASQLLLKAMQLPIGESLPIRPIQLAIDLA
-301 PRKLIIE
+301 PRH
-308 AMPIPKWDGPT
+308 
-319 IAKNGRSGAAPG
+319 
-331 TLEPYTDVEVESEI
+331 
-345 QRIPKRLQSSVKLH
+345 KRQF
-359 KNTGKHVDCEHFLKQ
+359 DQ
-374 LGAKSKHKT
+374 LVAH
-383 GHTSDAV
+383 
-390 REVQGRDSNPTDN
+390 
-403 PDIVQKRLL
+403 
-412 DRQVNFSQTA
+412 
-422 DAVREIQGAVS
+422 
-433 NPADK
+433 
-438 PEVVQKRLLDRQVSF
+438 

-463 VRKEFWKKADATS
+463 VRKDYWKKADFS
-476 LEKWEASCESYRNYF
+476 SPEKWEQSCEPYRTAF

-507 PRTRQIYDTAKWTGY
+507 PRTRQIYNEPKWTGH

-559 EGRPTDV
+559 EGRPTEV

-600 THFRQIMRK
+600 THFRQILRK

-623 QHQRIIDWLETQPN
+623 QHQRIIDWLETQAN
-637 VDSKRIAFY
+637 VDAKRIAFY

-683 TELPMGYMFTKEY
+683 TELPMSYMFTKEY
-696 DMLEFDLGH
+696 DMLEFNLGH

-784 KPK
+784 KPR